1 MVVSFFDLTKSQIF
15 RIKLIGTRG
24 CRGFNYSKL
33 CSSSN
38 NSFLNYPDTTIK
50 RIGHPYPIIAFCKGC
65 GTSCITIIHF
75 PLLCGVDICYRRFGI
90 GLTRN
95 KGSCT
100 HIVNINTF
108 GISCCFAFCF
118 FQSLSFP
125 ESSLCG
131 RGEVFCG
138 KCTRNCEGGDDRHMV
153 AEQCA
158 IRFLIV
164 VGIKDEVFQLQLQR
178 AALGGEVENLVYYLS
193 RLISLAAC
201 LVRHHQCF
209 TVIGRIRAVLELLY
223 PRIFDVV
230 GGRQRDDEV
239 IHQLVAGVAAVGIAQ
254 NELRP
259 AIAVALDSFGQ
270 LRELLVLHG
279 YLVRVFSGVHVEH
292 VHIHLHVVAQIYGI
306 EAEALVDKRIGSVV
320 EITQRLVPLGPAL
333 VSERH
338 SLAIFV
344 VLILEQE
351 HQAIGIEMETA
362 EDATGID
369 SSAPCA
375 HLIVLPESNDQVSVI
390 VEVLADTHHV
400 DTLVDKILSDGLRT
414 FAPVTSSTFAHLFP
428 RGMQHNFPNDFPVG
442 RSKYAI
448 ASLPRIS
455 PCGPRIGMPMAQK
468 LKTNRSCANCN
479 RLPLGNLRLQI
490 RRMSATEAAR
500 FAVGTLP
507 VNTSAKGRLPPPLA

>member
-1 MVVSFFDLTKSQIF
+1 
-15 RIKLIGTRG
+15 
-24 CRGFNYSKL
+24 
-33 CSSSN
+33 
-38 NSFLNYPDTTIK
+38 
-50 RIGHPYPIIAFCKGC
+50 
-65 GTSCITIIHF
+65 
-75 PLLCGVDICYRRFGI
+75 
-90 GLTRN
+90 
-95 KGSCT
+95 
-100 HIVNINTF
+100 
-108 GISCCFAFCF
+108 
-118 FQSLSFP
+118 
-125 ESSLCG
+125 
-131 RGEVFCG
+131 
-138 KCTRNCEGGDDRHMV
+138 MV

-209 TVIGRIRAVLELLY
+209 TVIGRIRAAPELLY
-223 PRIFDVV
+223 PRVFDVV
-230 GGRQRDDEV
+230 GGRQRGDEV
-239 IHQLVAGVAAVGIAQ
+239 FHQLIAGVAAVGIAQ

-279 YLVRVFSGVHVEH
+279 YLVIAFSGVHVEH

-320 EITQRLVPLGPAL
+320 ETTQRLVPLGPAL

-338 SLAIFV
+338 SLAIF

-375 HLIVLPESNDQVSVI
+375 HLIVLLESNDQVSVI

-400 DTLVDKILSDGLRT
+400 DTLVGKILSDGLRT
-414 FAPVTSSTFAHLFP
+414 LTPGAIGIDRDSRHSLWQTVNIECA
-428 RGMQHNFPNDFPVG
+428 RG
-442 RSKYAI
+442 
-448 ASLPRIS
+448 
-455 PCGPRIGMPMAQK
+455 K
-468 LKTNRSCANCN
+468 LLVYR
-479 RLPLGNLRLQI
+479 RGLRLRLRGKYTAGHHHRQ
-490 RRMSATEAAR
+490 
-500 FAVGTLP
+500 
-507 VNTSAKGRLPPPLA
+507 GRLGKPHPHRHKIAIKSFHHVTFLITLYYIIYSSLYPYLSFAMSLSSACTGAHAVLADIRMPYTRGKSAVTVSRL